1 MSYLLKLKANV
12 IAIDINKK
20 ENLNLLLTKVFKLK
34 KNIQDINW
42 ETLKTLRL
50 QINDRTIFST

>member
-1 MSYLLKLKANV
+1 MSYLLKLKDNV